1 LFFSGCFFF
10 LTQYLA
16 AQTSFTISGSVTDA
30 GNGEELI
37 GTSVTVKG
45 SAGIGTVANGYG
57 FYSLTLPKGNY
68 VIVYHYLGFSDVE
81 KDIKLESNQQINIK
95 LQQAQRELKQVE
107 ISRK

>member
-1 LFFSGCFFF
+1 MRKIKSSLHCFFLAVFFF

-57 FYSLTLPKGNY
+57 F
-68 VIVYHYLGFSDVE
+68 
-81 KDIKLESNQQINIK
+81 
-95 LQQAQRELKQVE
+95 
-107 ISRK
+107 